1 MEGKKQLSTKSIIL
15 VGMFAAVLAV
25 MSQIAIPMP
34 SGVPMTLQTFA
45 VALAGAV
52 LGWKLGALSALVY
65 LLLGAAGVPVFS
77 GMSGGLG
84 VLLGKTGGFIFG
96 FIFMALLCGLGAA
109 QKNKGIRG
117 ICGLAG
123 LAVCHV
129 LGVLQF
135 MVLLMRSILSSLWAL
150 FAILSQKQLITL
162 TLRAK
167 RLVWL
172 RFIFTDHFLLNIF
185 LMLFRQQ

>member
-1 MEGKKQLSTKSIIL
+1 
-15 VGMFAAVLAV
+15 MFAAVLAV

-117 ICGLAG
+117 I
-123 LAVCHV
+123 
-129 LGVLQF
+129 
-135 MVLLMRSILSSLWAL
+135 
-150 FAILSQKQLITL
+150 
-162 TLRAK
+162 
-167 RLVWL
+167 
-172 RFIFTDHFLLNIF
+172 
-185 LMLFRQQ
+185 

>member
-25 MSQIAIPMP
+25 MSQVAIPMP

-84 VLLGKTGGFIFG
+84 VLLGKTGLFSWR
-96 FIFMALLCGLGAA
+96 C
-109 QKNKGIRG
+109 
-117 ICGLAG
+117 CAG
-123 LAVCHV
+123 WERLRRTKELEESVDLRAWQSAMSWAFC
-129 LGVLQF
+129 
-135 MVLLMRSILSSLWAL
+135 SLWC
-150 FAILSQKQLITL
+150 
-162 TLRAK
+162 
-167 RLVWL
+167 
-172 RFIFTDHFLLNIF
+172 
-185 LMLFRQQ
+185 

>member
-96 FIFMALLCGLGAA
+96 FIFMV
-109 QKNKGIRG
+109 R
-117 ICGLAG
+117 AG
-123 LAVCHV
+123 S
-129 LGVLQF
+129 GSEEQ
-135 MVLLMRSILSSLWAL
+135 R
-150 FAILSQKQLITL
+150 
-162 TLRAK
+162 
-167 RLVWL
+167 
-172 RFIFTDHFLLNIF
+172 N
-185 LMLFRQQ
+185 

>member
-65 LLLGAAGVPVFS
+65 LLLGAAGVPHFQE
-77 GMSGGLG
+77 MSGGLG
-84 VLLGKTGGFIFG
+84 VLLGKDGRFHFWVYFHGAVVRTGS
-96 FIFMALLCGLGAA
+96 GLRRTKELEESLDLRAWQSA
-109 QKNKGIRG
+109 MSWAF
-117 ICGLAG
+117 C
-123 LAVCHV
+123 
-129 LGVLQF
+129 
-135 MVLLMRSILSSLWAL
+135 SLWC
-150 FAILSQKQLITL
+150 
-162 TLRAK
+162 
-167 RLVWL
+167 
-172 RFIFTDHFLLNIF
+172 
-185 LMLFRQQ
+185 